1 MSESAVSVR
10 FGGDVAGLAAAVAVA
25 KAQLNQFNAE
35 VRNLAK
41 EAAASSGAVN
51 ENLAKALREASAGA
65 AGMQKELKSLQTK
78 PLKEATTATDQF
90 KKSLDRVGEF
100 AWQNTSLS
108 GDEIERVINP
118 IKGLASAFGVLPTVA
133 LAASAAA
140 GFAIYKI
147 AEHANEVRTAV
158 KLMSDELSLS
168 GEINAFRGSIDG
180 GKKIIEQATQIES
193 AWDFMGKG
201 AALSTDEAKKFGTE
215 LAKLPGL
222 TETMARGFTDLA
234 RDERYAFGPDGLAAV
249 QGLATALRK
258 PDDGLKALIASNLR
272 LSPAQRQAA
281 QSALESGNAQKQAAT
296 YFQLLTDDLIRQKS
310 EAVLLE
316 EAQSALGGA
325 VAKVASEALEAARA
339 SGDFAGALAT
349 LAEAGSA
356 SAQKL
361 MRVVSAIGSIRS
373 EMARGLGGVE
383 LSNQLQNSIDK
394 LNPDAAKVRATAAA
408 FAETQ
413 QRIAASDAEVE
424 QLKRGIDTLRASNE
438 LTPKIEADINAKLK
452 EQADIR
458 EKLARLQ
465 GLQSA
470 ESRKAKEEQQ
480 GGAYDKKAFEDIERT
495 HDVDKDEVAK
505 ARDKIAEVE
514 YAITQLDA
522 SEIAKRK
529 ELETSLADERKNL
542 AEAQRDVESARI
554 DFEIAKEEKGAERKK
569 QLAREKFALET
580 RGIVPNSKE
589 YYEKQTELQG
599 VLDEEPDKKKDKKP
613 KKDTDTLAAANK
625 DIDGQVAAVKQQTE
639 INKQQYELD
648 AANKKIT
655 EEQKKTLVQQADDQ
669 QLASIKALYEQEKQI
684 AGQKPAQIAEINNK
698 IEALESQHTLKM
710 LQEQTKA
717 AQESAKIGQQEAS
730 QMAGTLTSSLSTA
743 IENGLDHVKTKD
755 AGKKIAQSLRN
766 ELVNELA
773 KDTLTKPLEA
783 ALAPAFKGIFSSITN
798 PISSF
803 LGGALGGGTDAAG
816 GAALT
821 GAATALTTAA
831 AALSSAAAALGA
843 GGVAAGAGGVA
854 AGAGGVAA
862 GAGGAAA
869 GSGGF
874 FSSLFSSL
882 GSLLPAFDQG
892 SFQLPSLGNFD
903 GKGGFPALVH
913 PDEMIVPAGPAGGLR
928 QALKGGGAGAGAGG
942 GGNTVHV
949 APTFNI
955 NATDSQDVHRM
966 FMANQRQ
973 FGKAVSKMMRNG
985 VMLGK

>member
-1 MSESAVSVR
+1 MSGESSLTVR
-10 FGGDVAGLAAAVAVA
+10 FGGDVAGLDSAVAVA
-25 KAQLNQFNAE
+25 KAQMQGFSAE
-35 VRNLAK
+35 VRKLSQ
-41 EAAASSGAVN
+41 EAARAGGVAN
-51 ENLAKALREASAGA
+51 ENLTKALREAAASAAGAKRELESLKSAGSSIDQA
-65 AGMQKELKSLQTK
+65 AASVKGFHKNLDSL
-78 PLKEATTATDQF
+78 AN
-90 KKSLDRVGEF
+90 F
-100 AWQNTSLS
+100 AWNNTSLS
-108 GDEIERVINP
+108 GNTIERVVNP
-118 IKGLASAFGVLPTVA
+118 IKGLSSAIGVVPTVA
-133 LAASAAA
+133 AAA
-140 GFAIYKI
+140 GAAIAALALVTGNYAQNQL
-147 AEHANEVRTAV
+147 AELGKVAKETGLEANQIQGAKLVGASAGLDSDAMVAGLKNASQEFEQFKRNAGSV
-158 KLMSDELSLS
+158 KDTLEKVDEEFLKVADKAKTS
-168 GEINAFRGSIDG
+168 GEFIDLMVQEIRKLPREEG
-180 GKKIIEQATQIES
+180 I
-193 AWDFMGKG
+193 D
-201 AALSTDEAKKFGTE
+201 
-215 LAKLPGL
+215 LAK
-222 TETMARGFTDLA
+222 AVF
-234 RDERYAFGPDGLAAV
+234 PDGTGEKLYGPIVRGEASTKQFAEAAKAAGV
-249 QGLATALRK
+249 AL
-258 PDDGLKALIASNLR
+258 DDGVVKAA
-272 LSPAQRQAA
+272 
-281 QSALESGNAQKQAAT
+281 
-296 YFQLLTDDLIRQKS
+296 
-310 EAVLLE
+310 
-316 EAQSALGGA
+316 
-325 VAKVASEALEAARA
+325 
-339 SGDFAGALAT
+339 
-349 LAEAGSA
+349 
-356 SAQKL
+356 
-361 MRVVSAIGSIRS
+361 
-373 EMARGLGGVE
+373 
-383 LSNQLQNSIDK
+383 
-394 LNPDAAKVRATAAA
+394 
-408 FAETQ
+408 
-413 QRIAASDAEVE
+413 
-424 QLKRGIDTLRASNE
+424 
-438 LTPKIEADINAKLK
+438 
-452 EQADIR
+452 
-458 EKLARLQ
+458 
-465 GLQSA
+465 
-470 ESRKAKEEQQ
+470 
-480 GGAYDKKAFEDIERT
+480 
-495 HDVDKDEVAK
+495 
-505 ARDKIAEVE
+505 
-514 YAITQLDA
+514 
-522 SEIAKRK
+522 
-529 ELETSLADERKNL
+529 
-542 AEAQRDVESARI
+542 AEAQRQIDEASAKASGK
-554 DFEIAKEEKGAERKK
+554 FLSALQSLAPPVAELKVQFYGVVGAIADATAATSKFVGELNKAIEDSK
-569 QLAREKFALET
+569 QLAKERDNHQTGGVPFKDAFAKQL
-580 RGIVPNSKE
+580 RGYGVHPDYVEGPQQQTAGVSRARYEARDKDEDKGKKSKGDSDA
-589 YYEKQTELQG
+589 TN
-599 VLDEEPDKKKDKKP
+599 
-613 KKDTDTLAAANK
+613 AARK
-625 DIDGQVAAVKQQTE
+625 DIDGQIEAVKQQTE

-655 EEQKKTLVQQADDQ
+655 EEQKKVLVQQADDQ